1 MTATLIAC
9 SHGTRSADGRS
20 AISDLLD
27 QVRALLPDVR
37 VEEAFVDVQLPE
49 IAGVVEREL
58 ARSDDATSV
67 VVPVLL
73 SAGYHTRVDIAGA
86 VGPYPSR
93 AVATPALGPHD
104 LLALVLESRL
114 ADVGSGGADAVVLAA
129 AGSSDPAAAVAVT
142 EMARLLERCIRS
154 PVTVGFA
161 AGAEP
166 RIPDA
171 IEAARATG
179 AERVVAASYVLAPGH
194 FHDVIGRAGADVV
207 TAPLAPD
214 MRIAA
219 LIVERYRAAAA
230 ILSRDVF
237 ARAD

>member
-1 MTATLIAC
+1 MSATLIAC
-9 SHGTRSADGRS
+9 SHGTRSADGRA
-20 AISDLLD
+20 AISALLD

-37 VEEAFVDVQLPE
+37 VVEAFVDVQQPE
-49 IAGVVEREL
+49 IADVVEHEL
-58 ARSDDATSV
+58 ARSTDATAV

-86 VGPYPSR
+86 VGAHPSR

-129 AGSSDPAAAVAVT
+129 AGSSDPAAAVAVAG
-142 EMARLLERCIRS
+142 MARLLERCILS
-154 PVTVGFA
+154 PVTVAFA

-171 IEAARATG
+171 VEAARAAG
-179 AERVVAASYVLAPGH
+179 AERVIAASYVLAPGH
-194 FHDVIGRAGADVV
+194 FHDVIGRAGADAV

-214 MRIAA
+214 FRIAA

-230 ILSRDVF
+230 ILSSAVF
-237 ARAD
+237 ARSD

>member
-9 SHGTRSADGRS
+9 SHGTRSSSGRA
-20 AISDLLD
+20 AISALLD
-27 QVRALLPDVR
+27 QVRALLPEVR
-37 VEEAFVDVQLPE
+37 VEEAFVDVQEPE
-49 IAGVVEREL
+49 IADVVEREL
-58 ARSDDATSV
+58 RRSQDDTAV

-73 SAGYHTRVDIAGA
+73 SAGYHTRVDIARA
-86 VGPYPSR
+86 VAPYSGR

-114 ADVGSGGADAVVLAA
+114 AVAGASGGDAVVLAA
-129 AGSSDPAAAVAVT
+129 AGSSDPAAAVAVS
-142 EMARLLERCIRS
+142 EMTRLLERCILS
-154 PVTVGFA
+154 PVTIAFA

-171 IEAARATG
+171 VVAARTAG
-179 AERVVAASYVLAPGH
+179 AERVIAASYVLAPGH
-194 FHDVIGRAGADVV
+194 FHDVIGRSGADIV
-207 TAPLAPD
+207 TEPLAPD

-230 ILSRDVF
+230 ALTAGLF
-237 ARAD
+237 ARAE